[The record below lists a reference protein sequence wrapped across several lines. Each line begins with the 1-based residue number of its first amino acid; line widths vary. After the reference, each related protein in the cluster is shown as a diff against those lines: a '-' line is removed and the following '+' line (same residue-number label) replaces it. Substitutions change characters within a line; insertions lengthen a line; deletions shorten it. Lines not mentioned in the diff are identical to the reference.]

1 MSNYEPSGA
10 FDHDAGNPLT
20 VLAMLEA
27 CLPAVKLPDCIHCPD
42 EREAIPIGRGCL
54 GSRDLARG
62 RLPTARGQPARR
74 RGRGVRIAR
83 KFKREVQ
90 CRGSDLSTDRAG
102 PPG

>member
-54 GSRDLARG
+54 GSRDLARPAAHCTRTTSPPPREG
-62 RLPTARGQPARR
+62 RSDRQ
-74 RGRGVRIAR
+74 
-83 KFKREVQ
+83 KVQ
-90 CRGSDLSTDRAG
+90 EGGSV
-102 PPG
+102 PG